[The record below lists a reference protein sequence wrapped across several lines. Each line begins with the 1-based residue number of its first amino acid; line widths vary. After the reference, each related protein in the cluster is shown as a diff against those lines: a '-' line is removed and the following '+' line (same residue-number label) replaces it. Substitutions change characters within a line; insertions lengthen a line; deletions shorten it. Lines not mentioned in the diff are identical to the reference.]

1 MRAQVPSA
9 LVVCSLFVGCAAAP
23 VSPAVPDDPVV
34 AQARTMLVEN
44 HPSGDRVASVKVT
57 GASRREAIDALL
69 AALGDP
75 STRLLPA
82 DAWPTFL
89 AEVSDQATVGVG
101 LRELLDLDLGQDGR
115 LVIITTQPGGP
126 AARAGVGPGDVLER
140 IDGQPTG
147 DLTAAMRRLRGREGT
162 DVQLT
167 LRRGGGERTV
177 TLHREALPPAGD
189 HVRAGR
195 IDGGTLHLALDGF
208 SAGTPA
214 AVERAL
220 AGQGD
225 RGMVLDLRNNPGG
238 AVDAVLAV
246 AGLWVGERDVV
257 QALGRGRQVLR
268 STGAVRAQGRVAVLV
283 NEGSASAA
291 ELMTLTLRDSG
302 RGRIFGQRTV
312 GKALVH
318 VPGQL
323 DDGSMLLISTARL
336 VGLDGTEILGR
347 GLEPD
352 VAVPWPDS
360 VHPPLAVPGSAGRDP
375 QLAAALRWLGER

>member
-1 MRAQVPSA
+1 MRAPVSSA
-9 LVVCSLFVGCAAAP
+9 FVVCSLFVGCAAAP
-23 VSPAVPDDPVV
+23 VAPAVADDAVV
-34 AQARTMLVEN
+34 AQARALLVEN
-44 HPSGDRVASVKVT
+44 HPSGERVASVKVT

-82 DAWPTFL
+82 DAWPAFL
-89 AEVSDQATVGVG
+89 AEVSGQATAGVG
-101 LRELLDLDLGQDGR
+101 LRELLDLDLGPDGR

-126 AARAGVGPGDVLER
+126 AARAGLGPGDVLER
-140 IDGQPTG
+140 IEGQPAG
-147 DLTAAMRRLRGREGT
+147 ELTTAMARLRGPEGRE
-162 DVQLT
+162 VQLT
-167 LRRGGGERTV
+167 LRRGATERTV

-195 IDGGTLHLALDGF
+195 IGGGTLHLALDGF
-208 SAGTPA
+208 SSGTPA

-220 AGQGD
+220 VEEGD

-238 AVDAVLAV
+238 AVDAALAV
-246 AGLWVGERDVV
+246 AGLLLGERDVV

-268 STGAVRAQGRVAVLV
+268 STGAARAQGRVAVLV

-291 ELMTLTLRDSG
+291 ELLALALRESG
-302 RGRIFGQRTV
+302 RGRIFGQRTA

-318 VPGQL
+318 VPGPL
-323 DDGSMLLISTARL
+323 DDGSVLLISQARL
-336 VGLDGTEILGR
+336 VCLDGTEILGR
-347 GLEPD
+347 GLTPD

-360 VHPPLAVPGSAGRDP
+360 VHPPLAVPGSPGQDP
-375 QLAAALRWLGER
+375 QLAAALRWLG